1 MWEIWKQP
9 TVLKTS
15 RSEAILR
22 GNGEMPVGWTVLWN
36 EISTLPT
43 ENEASFTF
51 LFSNKGKWTAG
62 EWLHERY
69 HLNFP
74 FEKIYNYLSSA
85 VTVANFLSHV
95 ISSLPFWC
103 RNTAHFN
110 SHFTLEASNLQYGV
124 YLTATKK
131 AVASPYEFKVTTS
144 VVSNSANRVLVKV
157 LVPTF
162 RYKRMTILKSS
173 QTVIQSLLW
182 ELTTVQLAE
191 VSKEIQ
197 FKKVPPG

>member
-1 MWEIWKQP
+1 MWEMWKQP

-43 ENEASFTF
+43 KNEASFTF

-74 FEKIYNYLSSA
+74 FEKIYNYLSSV

-103 RNTAHFN
+103 RLWNKAHFN
-110 SHFTLEASNLQYGV
+110 PHFAPMKLQTCNTGFIW
-124 YLTATKK
+124 LLRKK
-131 AVASPYEFKVTTS
+131 LWHHLMSL
-144 VVSNSANRVLVKV
+144 R
-157 LVPTF
+157 
-162 RYKRMTILKSS
+162 S
-173 QTVIQSLLW
+173 QPL
-182 ELTTVQLAE
+182 
-191 VSKEIQ
+191 
-197 FKKVPPG
+197 